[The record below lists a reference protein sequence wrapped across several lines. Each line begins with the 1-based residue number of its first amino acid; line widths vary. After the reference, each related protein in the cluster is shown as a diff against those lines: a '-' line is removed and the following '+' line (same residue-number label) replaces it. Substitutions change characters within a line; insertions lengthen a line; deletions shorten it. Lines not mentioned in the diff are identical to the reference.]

1 MMKILAKTISY
12 VLHPFLMPI
21 YALLFLF
28 SSGSMFALIPRAT
41 QIYCYIV
48 TLFVLLLMPMLSLPL
63 FKRLQ
68 LIRDFHLEDKQER
81 VYPILVTVAFTFFGF
96 WLLGRVA
103 YTHIVQQLYW
113 VLIILLSVFS
123 VVTLRWKM
131 SMHMTAMGGLCGF
144 LLVLGM
150 KYPGDMRGSFIFVM
164 LLAGLLAASRLY
176 LNKHNPLQVYVGFL
190 FGALAV
196 WSILF

>member
-1 MMKILAKTISY
+1 MIKTIAKTVSY
-12 VLHPFLMPI
+12 VLHPFLMPV

-28 SSGSMFALIPRAT
+28 GSGSMFALIPVGT
-41 QIYCYIV
+41 QIYCYVV
-48 TLFVLLLMPMLSLPL
+48 TLFVLLLMPVLSLPL
-63 FKRLQ
+63 FRRLR
-68 LIRDFHLEDKQER
+68 LISDFNLEDKQER
-81 VYPILVTVAFTFFGF
+81 VYPILVTVAFTFLGF

-103 YTHIVQQLYW
+103 YTHIVQQLYL

-123 VVTLRWKM
+123 IVTLRWKM

-150 KYPGDMRGSFIFVM
+150 KYPGDMRGSFMFVL

-176 LNKHNPLQVYVGFL
+176 LNKHNPLQVYAGFL
-190 FGALAV
+190 FGVFSV
-196 WSILF
+196 WGILF

>member
-1 MMKILAKTISY
+1 MKNLAKTISY
-12 VLHPFLMPI
+12 VLHPFLMPV
-21 YALLFLF
+21 YALFFLF
-28 SSGSMFALIPRAT
+28 SNGSMFTLIPRVT
-41 QIYCYIV
+41 QIYCFIV
-48 TLFVLLLMPMLSLPL
+48 TLFVMLLMPMLSLPL

-81 VYPILVTVAFTFFGF
+81 VYPILVTVAFTFLGF

-103 YTHIVQQLYW
+103 YTHIVQQLYL

-144 LLVLGM
+144 LLVLGI
-150 KYPGDMRGSFIFVM
+150 KYPGDMRGSFMFAM

-176 LNKHNPLQVYVGFL
+176 LNKHNPLQIYIGFL
-190 FGALAV
+190 FGVLAV
-196 WSILF
+196 FGILF

>member
-21 YALLFLF
+21 YALLLLF
-28 SSGSMFALIPRAT
+28 SSGSMFALIPRVT

-81 VYPILVTVAFTFFGF
+81 VYPILVTVAFTFLGF

-103 YTHIVQQLYW
+103 YTHIVQQLYL

-196 WSILF
+196 WGILF

>member
-28 SSGSMFALIPRAT
+28 SSESMFALIPRVT

-81 VYPILVTVAFTFFGF
+81 VYPILVTVAFTFLGF

-103 YTHIVQQLYW
+103 YTHIVQQLYL

-196 WSILF
+196 WGILF

>member
-48 TLFVLLLMPMLSLPL
+48 TLFVLL
-63 FKRLQ
+63 
-68 LIRDFHLEDKQER
+68 RDFHLEDKQER

-103 YTHIVQQLYW
+103 YTHIVQQLYL

-196 WSILF
+196 WGILF